1 MSQGPSS
8 QRTKG
13 SQDSATG
20 ETTGG
25 NEDGVCVRKMRLK
38 VLYTFDDQNKTNCL
52 ARWPHVLEIQ
62 TVAMDETT
70 SIGVIELKTCIQAIV
85 QCSPELVARLG
96 QDYTV
101 YAPTRR
107 QSYTFTKHKSFPEPS
122 SEGWNQHGSGQ
133 SITQPELA
141 TPAPSRAYISG
152 RCCSRHI

>member
-101 YAPTRR
+101 TGHALVGFVCCFANSGR
-107 QSYTFTKHKSFPEPS
+107 PS
-122 SEGWNQHGSGQ
+122 S
-133 SITQPELA
+133 SIEQ
-141 TPAPSRAYISG
+141 AYHWA
-152 RCCSRHI
+152 RL